1 MTMRIWVLALWAVVI
16 GIASGLGSTWLEFA
30 RIGSQFEPHNQAAG
44 ALDSA
49 RSLRQGPKAVVVGDL
64 DYDFGVGQRN
74 GTLNHTFQIRNG
86 GDEPLRLEKG
96 ATSCKCTL
104 SDLKTGELP
113 PGQTADVRLD
123 WKLITLGVQFRQ
135 TAEIHTND
143 LARPT
148 LVLAVHGKVS
158 DLVRL
163 EPSELALT
171 GVTANEGA
179 TETVHLYGFKVKEL
193 QIVSQEFSNPETAS
207 FFNLTWRP
215 ATAEEMQDKKE
226 ATCGLTGTL
235 TVKPGL
241 PLGPINQT
249 IQLKSNVADVDK
261 LELTVTGSVI
271 SDISIVGPSQFSEK
285 RSVLSFGTVQRDRGA
300 RATLRILV
308 KGPHREDV
316 KLTLREVDP
325 QDVLSVKLGEARK
338 INEGVVY
345 MYPLQI
351 EIPTGSRLVNRLGTD
366 QAKMGRI
373 VIETTHPTAKTIP
386 IQVKFAVE

>member
-1 MTMRIWVLALWAVVI
+1 MKVWVWAIWAVVI
-16 GIASGLGSTWLEFA
+16 GIAAGWGSTWLEFA
-30 RIGSQFEPHNQAAG
+30 RVGSQFEPHNQAAG
-44 ALDSA
+44 TLDRG
-49 RSLRQGPKAVVVGDL
+49 RSLRKGPTAVVVGAM

-74 GTLNHTFQIRNG
+74 GALNHVFQIRND

-104 SDLKTGELP
+104 SDIKTGELL

-123 WKLITLGVQFRQ
+123 WKLTTLGEQFRQ

-143 LARPT
+143 PARPT
-148 LVLAVHGKVS
+148 LVLSVHGKVE

-171 GVTANEGA
+171 SVPVNEGA
-179 TETVHLYGFKVKEL
+179 TETVRLYGFKVKDV

-215 ATAEEMQDKKE
+215 ATAEELQAKKE
-226 ATCGLTGTL
+226 ATCGLRGTL
-235 TVKPGL
+235 IVKPGL

-249 IQLKSNVADVDK
+249 IQLKTNVADADK
-261 LELTVTGSVI
+261 LELAVTGSVI

-285 RSVLSFGTVQRDRGA
+285 RGVLFLGTVQRDRGA
-300 RATLRILV
+300 KATLRILV
-308 KGPHREDV
+308 KGPHREEV

-325 QDVLSVKLGEARK
+325 QDVLSVKLDEARK
-338 INEGVVY
+338 INDGAVY

-351 EIPTGSRLVNRLGTD
+351 EIPPGSRLVNRLGTN
-366 QAKMGRI
+366 QAKMGKI
-373 VIETTHPTAKTIP
+373 VIETTHPTAKTVP